1 MEAAPSPQ
9 CVGREFVRQYYT
21 LLNKAPAHL
30 HRFYNNNSSFVHGGL
45 DAPNRETTPVIG
57 QKQIHQK
64 IQQLNFH
71 DCHAK
76 ISQVDSQA
84 TLGDGV
90 VVQVTGELS
99 NSGQPMRRFTQTFV
113 LAAQAPR
120 QYYVHNDIFRYQD
133 MILSDEEV
141 EQDSGR
147 SEAEDDAESELH
159 PSPEVIQP
167 RVQQQPVSQ
176 AVAYYNSTGP
186 IPTPVPPTNAAPT
199 TPVQP
204 QQQLQQPAQQQQPQP
219 QIPAQQQ
226 VPAQLPASQPL
237 QPSQQTQQQS
247 SPQLPLQQVVSG
259 PASTVPT
266 PQVVPTP
273 QQVAVPN
280 SGASVP
286 NGTHSDDSNS
296 GTVQQTQ
303 VTAPQDDV
311 PTTEVNEEHGADE
324 EHDAQ
329 LGQRDISA
337 ADEDKGQLQETVDD
351 NQQLTESASSEP
363 KTYATL
369 VKTGGIGVG
378 TSSFSSIAT
387 TTGTAAK
394 PTSSPPPMVQ
404 HGADS
409 QMAGLGGPGS
419 LSQGQRGA
427 RARGGGSIRGVI
439 RPDRSSV
446 TGRGTFGDD
455 NGNVTADADNRRIS
469 TGIVQQY
476 PDSHQ
481 LFLGNIPHH
490 ATEEDLKE
498 LFSAF
503 GRIVNLRI
511 HAKQNTGNRPNY
523 GFIIYEEA
531 SSVQT
536 LLNKRPI
543 YFQDQKLNVE
553 EKKTSS
559 NRLRVDQQ
567 GRIGSSGDTLIA
579 GGRANSGLGGPRGG
593 MIRGGAGIHRGG
605 GRGGFGRGEGRGGG
619 MTRGNYRR

>member
-1 MEAAPSPQ
+1 MVMEAAPSPQ

-159 PSPEVIQP
+159 PAPEVIQP

-186 IPTPVPPTNAAPT
+186 IPTPVPPTNTAPAT
-199 TPVQP
+199 TVQP
-204 QQQLQQPAQQQQPQP
+204 QQQLQQPAQQQQPP
-219 QIPAQQQ
+219 PQQQ
-226 VPAQLPASQPL
+226 VPLQLPTSQPL
-237 QPSQQTQQQS
+237 QQSQQQ
-247 SPQLPLQQVVSG
+247 SPQLPLQQVASG
-259 PASTVPT
+259 PASIGPT
-266 PQVVPTP
+266 PQVLPASQPVT
-273 QQVAVPN
+273 VPN

-286 NGTHSDDSNS
+286 NGTHSDDSSS

-303 VTAPQDDV
+303 QVIAPQEEV
-311 PTTEVNEEHGADE
+311 SAPEVNEEHGTDE
-324 EHDAQ
+324 EHDVQ
-329 LGQRDISA
+329 LGQRDSNT
-337 ADEDKGQLQETVDD
+337 ADEDKGQLQETLDD
-351 NQQLTESASSEP
+351 TQQIIESASSEP

-369 VKTGGIGVG
+369 VKTGGIGIG
-378 TSSFSSIAT
+378 TASFSSIAT
-387 TTGTAAK
+387 ATGAAVK

-404 HGADS
+404 HGVDS
-409 QMAGLGGPGS
+409 QMAGLSGPGG

-439 RPDRSSV
+439 RPDRSSG

-455 NGNVTADADNRRIS
+455 NGNVTADADSRRIG
-469 TGIVQQY
+469 TGIMQQY

-498 LFSAF
+498 LFSAY

-567 GRIGSSGDTLIA
+567 GRLGSSGDTLIA

-593 MIRGGAGIHRGG
+593 MIRGGTGLHRGG